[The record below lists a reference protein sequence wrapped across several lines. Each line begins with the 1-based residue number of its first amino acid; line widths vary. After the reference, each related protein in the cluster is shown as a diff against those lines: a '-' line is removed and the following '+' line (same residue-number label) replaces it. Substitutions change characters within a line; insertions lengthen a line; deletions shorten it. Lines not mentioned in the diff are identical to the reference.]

1 MGEMHVKVTHMTYPA
16 KYCPGVLEKMS
27 DTRANVDT
35 DLDIDTEAGV
45 NTGAGL
51 DIGVGFNS
59 VVVVD
64 AAPLNTT

>member
-1 MGEMHVKVTHMTYPA
+1 MSTFIEMGEMHVKVTHMTYPA

-45 NTGAGL
+45 NSVDTGVCVAVL
-51 DIGVGFNS
+51 
-59 VVVVD
+59 
-64 AAPLNTT
+64 